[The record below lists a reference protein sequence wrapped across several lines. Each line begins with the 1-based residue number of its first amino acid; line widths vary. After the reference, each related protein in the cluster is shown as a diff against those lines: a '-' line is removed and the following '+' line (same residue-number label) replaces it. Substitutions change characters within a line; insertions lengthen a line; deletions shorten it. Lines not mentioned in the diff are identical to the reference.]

1 MALELRGVDEVL
13 FFVDDVPQAAN
24 WIMSLLDK
32 KPAFESENYC
42 SFDLG
47 FCRIGLHPS
56 DEKTSSGV
64 SGQVTYWNVIDLNQA
79 ISHFISHGCK
89 LFRGPLTG
97 VDGVDVC
104 QMVDPFGNSWG
115 LVQRARVP

>member
-1 MALELRGVDEVL
+1 MALELGGVDEVL
-13 FFVDDVPQAAN
+13 FFVDDVPRATN
-24 WIMSLLDK
+24 WIMELLGK
-32 KPAFESENYC
+32 KTVFESENYC

-47 FCRIGLHPS
+47 FCRIGLHAS

-64 SGQVTYWNVIDLNQA
+64 SGQVTYWNVSDLTQA
-79 ISHFISHGCK
+79 MSYFMNHGGK

-115 LVQRARVP
+115 LVQRAKVH